1 MIGRNRKM
9 TNKNNANSNDLKRQC
24 GLMIGN
30 SHIVKDISH
39 KIHIERDIFLITCQQ
54 ERGGGANRKGVSV
67 VLQLKITTTTTNS

>member
-1 MIGRNRKM
+1 M

-39 KIHIERDIFLITCQQ
+39 KIQMERDRFLITCQQ
-54 ERGGGANRKGVSV
+54 ERGGGGANRKGVSV
-67 VLQLKITTTTTNS
+67 VLQLKITTTNS